1 MRLGRLIL
9 FILCTHVISTC
20 NLAGADLSA
29 PNLARKTFPAKVVR
43 ILDGD
48 TMEVLYDNRDRIKIR
63 LAHIDCPEKRSSQP
77 FANRAKQALSNLCFG
92 QYVTVHSDKY
102 DRFGRLIAVLVN
114 GSKQIVNQEMVRQG
128 MAWHFKR
135 YSKDSVY
142 AKLEQEARLNRVGL
156 WHDHNPIA
164 PWKWRK
170 PKTVVGNP
178 N

>member
-29 PNLARKTFPAKVVR
+29 PNLKHKTFQAKVVR

-48 TMEVLYDNRDRIKIR
+48 TMEVLYGNKNRIKIR
-63 LAHIDCPEKRSSQP
+63 LAHIDCPEKRSYQP

-92 QYVTVHSDKY
+92 QYVTIISDKY
-102 DRFGRLIAVLVN
+102 DRFGRLIAVIVN
-114 GSKQIVNQEMVRQG
+114 GADQVVNQEMVRQG

-135 YSKDSVY
+135 YSNDSVY
-142 AKLEQEARLNRVGL
+142 ARLEQEARSQKIGL
-156 WHDHNPIA
+156 WKDSNPIA

-170 PKTVVGNP
+170 PK
-178 N
+178 